1 MVRNM
6 RVSLALLISLA
17 GCTAALA
24 QLITLPSDYGNAAG
38 CAYLATGNV
47 DDDSLQFLTER
58 ELGGYGGGC
67 SFAMAGADIGDTML
81 VHGIC
86 SHEGEETLTAESF
99 IISPPY
105 ADGHIEILRA
115 NGELWGELEPCL

>member
-1 MVRNM
+1 MVRSI
-6 RVSLALLISLA
+6 RGSLTLLVTLA
-17 GCTAALA
+17 GCTAAMA

-38 CAYLATGNV
+38 CEYLATGIV
-47 DDDSLQFLTER
+47 DGDTLQFLTER

-81 VHGIC
+81 VHAIC

-99 IISPPY
+99 IIQPPY
-105 ADGHIEILRA
+105 EDGHVEILRA
-115 NGELWGELEPCL
+115 NGELWGELEPCQ